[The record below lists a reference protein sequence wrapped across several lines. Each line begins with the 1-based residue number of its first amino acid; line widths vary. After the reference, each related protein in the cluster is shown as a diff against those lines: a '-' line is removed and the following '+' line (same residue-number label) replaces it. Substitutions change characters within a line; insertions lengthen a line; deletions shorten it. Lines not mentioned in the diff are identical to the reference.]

1 MNIKRYIAASVAVF
15 VVQQL
20 LNFLIHGVILKAA
33 YESTKSIWRPDMA
46 SKMWILTLTTFIL
59 SFLFTLI
66 FVKGYE
72 GKGIKEGLR
81 FGLLI
86 GLFISLPVSYEN
98 YVVLPIP
105 YLLALQ
111 WFLYGTIAW
120 MFMGAMAAIVYRPK
134 TANS

>member
-72 GKGIKEGLR
+72 AKGIPEGIR

-86 GLFISLPVSYEN
+86 GLFTSIPMAYN
-98 YVVLPIP
+98 TYATFPIP
-105 YLLALQ
+105 YSLALQ
-111 WFLYGTIAW
+111 WFLYGT
-120 MFMGAMAAIVYRPK
+120 AASIVLGVVAASVYRPAKK
-134 TANS
+134 T